1 MLKEKSGLVMDFI
14 DSVIERIKSES
25 LKKIVLPESED
36 ERVIEAANEAC
47 KFCDIYLIG
56 DDSVKE
62 KVDSSIVVINPKEYD
77 RLNEMCETFYN
88 LRKEKGLSKEEAYD
102 LVTNNSRYFAT
113 MLVYLDICDGMVS
126 GANHTSADT
135 YRSAFQICKPK
146 SGKASAFMI
155 LEFPNKNFGHNG
167 VVIFADTGLNQN
179 PDSETLADIAFDSS
193 VTFEKLVGGQSLVGM
208 LSHSTNGSSNH
219 DDVKKVVD
227 ALNICKSK
235 HPKMLIDGE
244 MQFDTAIDPEVA
256 LKKMPDS
263 IIAGHVNTFIFPDL
277 DAGNISYKIA
287 QRLGGAN
294 AYGPLTQGLEKPI
307 NDLSRG
313 CTSDDIVGVI
323 ALTCLQVK

>member
-1 MLKEKSGLVMDFI
+1 MKYI
-14 DSVIERIKSES
+14 DSVIEKLKNES

-36 ERVIEAANEAC
+36 ERVIEAANKASD
-47 KFCDIYLIG
+47 FCEVYLIG
-56 DDSVKE
+56 DESIKE
-62 KVDSSIVVINPKEYD
+62 KVDPSVVVINPKNFE

-113 MLVYLDICDGMVS
+113 MLVYLGICDGEVT

-146 SGKASAFMI
+146 SGKASAFML
-155 LEFPNKNFGHNG
+155 LEFPNKELGNNG
-167 VVIFADTGLNQN
+167 VVLFSDTGLNQN

-193 VTFEKLVGGQSLVGM
+193 VTYERLVGGQSMVGM
-208 LSHSTNGSSNH
+208 LSHSTNGSSKH
-219 DDVKKVVD
+219 ADVEKVVN
-227 ALNICKSK
+227 ALNIVKSK
-235 HPKMLIDGE
+235 HPNLLIDGE
-244 MQFDTAIDPEVA
+244 MQFDTAIDIDVA
-256 LKKMPDS
+256 KKKMPNS
-263 IIAGHVNTFIFPDL
+263 MIAGHVNTFIFPDL
-277 DAGNISYKIA
+277 DAGNIAYKIA

-313 CTSDDIVGVI
+313 CSVEDIVGVI
-323 ALTCLQVK
+323 AITCLQVK

>member
-1 MLKEKSGLVMDFI
+1 MNFI
-14 DSVIERIKSES
+14 DSVIEKIKHES
-25 LKKIVLPESED
+25 FKKIVLPESED

-56 DDSVKE
+56 DESIKS
-62 KVDSSIVVINPKEYD
+62 KVDSSVIVINPKNYE
-77 RLNEMCETFYN
+77 RLNEMCESFYN

-113 MLVYLDICDGMVS
+113 MLVYLGICDGEVS

-146 SGKASAFMI
+146 SGKASAFTI

-167 VVIFADTGLNQN
+167 VVLFSDTGLNQN
-179 PDSETLADIAFDSS
+179 PDSENLADIAFDSS
-193 VTFEKLVGGQSLVGM
+193 VSFEKIIGGQALVGM
-208 LSHSTNGSSNH
+208 ISHSTNGSSKCS
-219 DDVKKVVD
+219 DVDKVVD

-235 HPKMLIDGE
+235 HPKLLIDGE
-244 MQFDTAIDPEVA
+244 MQFDTAVDSEVA

-263 IIAGHVNTFIFPDL
+263 LIAGHVNTFIFPDL

-287 QRLGGAN
+287 QRLGGAH

>member
-1 MLKEKSGLVMDFI
+1 MKYI
-14 DSVIERIKSES
+14 DSVIEKLKYES
-25 LKKIVLPESED
+25 RRKIVLPESED
-36 ERVIEAANEAC
+36 ERVIEAANVAS

-56 DDSVKE
+56 NESLE
-62 KVDSSIVVINPKEYD
+62 SKVNESITIINPKEYP
-77 RLNEMCETFYN
+77 RLEEMCETFYN
-88 LRKEKGLSKEEAYD
+88 LRKEKGLSKEEAYE

-113 MLVYLDICDGMVS
+113 MLVYLGICDGEVT

-146 SGKASAFMI
+146 SGKASAFML
-155 LEFPNKNFGHNG
+155 LEFPNKEFGHNG
-167 VVIFADTGLNQN
+167 VVLFADTGLNQN

-193 VTFEKLVGGQSLVGM
+193 VTYEKLVGGEAIVGM
-208 LSHSTNGSSNH
+208 LSHSTQGSSKH
-219 DDVKKVVD
+219 ADVEKVVN
-227 ALNICKSK
+227 ALNICKKK
-235 HPKMLIDGE
+235 HPKLLVDGE
-244 MQFDTAIDPEVA
+244 MQFDTAIDTEVA
-256 LKKMPDS
+256 SKKMPNS
-263 IIAGHVNTFIFPDL
+263 VIAGHVNTFIFPDL

-294 AYGPLTQGLEKPI
+294 AYGPLTQGLDKPI

>member
-1 MLKEKSGLVMDFI
+1 MNYI
-14 DSVIERIKSES
+14 DSVIEKIKNETF
-25 LKKIVLPESED
+25 KRIVLPESED

-56 DDSVKE
+56 DDSIKD
-62 KVDSSIVVINPKEYD
+62 KVDSSIKVINPKTYD
-77 RLNEMCETFYN
+77 RLTEMCETFYN

-113 MLVYLDICDGMVS
+113 MLVYLGICDGEVT

-146 SGKASAFMI
+146 SGKASAFML
-155 LEFPNKNFGHNG
+155 LEFPNKELGNNG
-167 VVIFADTGLNQN
+167 VVLFADTGLNQN
-179 PDSETLADIAFDSS
+179 PDSDTLADIAFDSS
-193 VTFEKLVGGQSLVGM
+193 VTYERLVGGQSMVGM
-208 LSHSTNGSSNH
+208 LSHSTNGSSKH
-219 DDVKKVVD
+219 ADVDKVVN
-227 ALNICKSK
+227 ALNIVKKK
-235 HPKMLIDGE
+235 HPNLLIDGE
-244 MQFDTAIDPEVA
+244 MQFDTAIDIDVA
-256 LKKMPDS
+256 KKKTPDS

-277 DAGNISYKIA
+277 DAGNIGYKIA

-313 CTSDDIVGVI
+313 CTAEDIVGVI
-323 ALTCLQVK
+323 AITCLQVK